1 MQGLITATAVVVV
14 FVVLV
19 LPNRLDW
26 ITGEAFCVFPLELVV
41 MGLLLLI
48 PGRFGKGVQILLALS
63 LGFAVILRIADLITH
78 EIFGRRFNLIF
89 DSHLLADAGRLLSG
103 AANTLTSILA
113 GVFVVLLTLLLVWLA
128 SLTLGHLQRRL
139 QRTPRRST
147 ATLLMLLLTWGLL
160 KTTGW
165 SPRADAFTSQQLIQ
179 HAQDTVDSLQDM
191 RAFADTVGDDPVA
204 GQRADSLFSRLEG
217 KDVFIVFAESYGRVL
232 LEHPPFSASIT
243 ASLSRAEEALDS
255 AGFHVRSAFLTAP
268 VVGGQSWLAHATLL
282 SGAWIDSETR
292 YRSLLVSDRVALNQ
306 LFREAGWRSVAALP
320 AISMAWPEGAYYG
333 YDQVYNAGNFGYE
346 GLPFNWVTMPDQYVW
361 SALQAREREAGD
373 RQALMA
379 EIALIS
385 SHAPWTPIARLVPW
399 DQVRDGRIFN
409 AQAQAGPTPEQVWS
423 DLQRIRDHYRRSIEY
438 MLETLIAYLEEY
450 GDENLV
456 LLLLGDH
463 PPAPMISGDKANW
476 DVPVHLIAKD
486 PAMTEA
492 IDSWHWQPGMLP
504 DQNAPVWRMDRLRNR
519 FISAFSE
526 SLEIRN

>member
-26 ITGEAFCVFPLELVV
+26 ITGEAFRVFPLELVV
-41 MGLLLLI
+41 IGLLLLI
-48 PGRFGKGVQILLALS
+48 PGRFGKGVRTLLALS
-63 LGFAVILRIADLITH
+63 LGSAVILRIADLITH

-147 ATLLMLLLTWGLL
+147 ATLLVLLLTWGLL

-165 SPRADAFTSQQLIQ
+165 SPRADAFTSKQLIQ
-179 HAQDTVDSLQDM
+179 HAQDTVNSFQDM

-320 AISMAWPEGAYYG
+320 AISMAWPEGSYYG
-333 YDQVYNAGNFGYE
+333 YDQVYNADNFGYE

-399 DQVRDGRIFN
+399 DRC
-409 AQAQAGPTPEQVWS
+409 ATAGYST
-423 DLQRIRDHYRRSIEY
+423 LRRR
-438 MLETLIAYLEEY
+438 
-450 GDENLV
+450 
-456 LLLLGDH
+456 
-463 PPAPMISGDKANW
+463 
-476 DVPVHLIAKD
+476 
-486 PAMTEA
+486 
-492 IDSWHWQPGMLP
+492 PGP
-504 DQNAPVWRMDRLRNR
+504 RPNRCGATCKQYATTTAARLNTCWKR
-519 FISAFSE
+519 
-526 SLEIRN
+526 